1 MRLRDE
7 EEDVAIPPLNNIG
20 LLPPGVHACNLD
32 DIPTWFEGDL
42 LRHRIWMGLVQVL
55 PQMRAPFTTYAGP
68 QGRLIL
74 GGSFFS
80 DKPNPADIEATVVL
94 DASHPPALMGRFA
107 ELFYTSHIQWKD
119 EHLVDFYPTFPGQN
133 DFSAFFQYVGV
144 KTANAKGLQPND
156 LRGVVGLST
165 W

>member
-1 MRLRDE
+1 
-7 EEDVAIPPLNNIG
+7 VAIPPLNNIG
-20 LLPPGVHACNLD
+20 LLPPGVHACSLD
-32 DIPTWFEGDL
+32 DIQPWIEGDL
-42 LRHRIWMGLVQVL
+42 LRHRIWTGLVQVL
-55 PQMRAPFTTYAGP
+55 PQMRAPFAAHAVP
-68 QGRLIL
+68 QGRLVL

-80 DKPNPADIEATVVL
+80 DKPNPADIEATIVL
-94 DASHPPALMGRFA
+94 DASHPPALIGKMA
-107 ELFYTSHIQWKD
+107 ELYYTSHAQWKAD
-119 EHLVDFYPTFPGQN
+119 HLVDFYPTFPGPGQN